1 MWESVVRVIRR
12 RTREDWQQLTRQR
25 VDELLAWAHDHGEL
39 SAVCGFLFGVGMV
52 IAFRFFLAL
61 LFLVAVLAF
70 IIWKTALPS
79 KQQSPRQ
86 LPNTQE
92 SGSSEDDATE

>member
-61 LFLVAVLAF
+61 LFLVALLAF
-70 IIWKTALPS
+70 IIWKIALPS
-79 KQQSPRQ
+79 NQQLPRQ
-86 LPNTQE
+86 LPNSE
-92 SGSSEDDATE
+92 VGSTEPDAK